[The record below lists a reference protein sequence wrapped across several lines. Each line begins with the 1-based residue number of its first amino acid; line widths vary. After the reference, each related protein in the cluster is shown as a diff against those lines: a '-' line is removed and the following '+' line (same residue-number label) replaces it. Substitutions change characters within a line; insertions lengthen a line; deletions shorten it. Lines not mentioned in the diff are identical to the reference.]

1 MGLRFI
7 FMLTAND
14 KTVKDAEIHL
24 GTALAAGIHHIGF
37 KDIGLSFERLK
48 NLNSAIKSG
57 GATSYLEVV
66 SLDKKSEI
74 ISAKA
79 AIELG
84 VDVLMGGT
92 NINEVL
98 KLLKGTNIKY
108 FPFPGKIVGYPSS
121 LLGTVNE
128 IVKSAKTLS
137 LMKGVHGLDLLAYR
151 STCDVKTLI
160 NAVCECTEKPVI
172 IAGSID
178 NRHRISNVKNS
189 GAASFT
195 IGSAALNGK
204 YFSTGKNLDLQLKAI
219 MKDVAEVN
227 NHISKLY
234 PKNLNHS
241 FGEFEDIWSPR
252 IAGQINDMQIK
263 LVKVKGNFIWHYHK
277 TEDELFFVHKGK
289 LMMKFR
295 DRDEIIKEGE
305 FIIVP
310 YGVEHC
316 PVAITDVCEIVLLEP
331 KTTINIGSIKNVR
344 KV

>member
-1 MGLRFI
+1 
-7 FMLTAND
+7 
-14 KTVKDAEIHL
+14 
-24 GTALAAGIHHIGF
+24 
-37 KDIGLSFERLK
+37 
-48 NLNSAIKSG
+48 
-57 GATSYLEVV
+57 
-66 SLDKKSEI
+66 
-74 ISAKA
+74 
-79 AIELG
+79 
-84 VDVLMGGT
+84 
-92 NINEVL
+92 
-98 KLLKGTNIKY
+98 
-108 FPFPGKIVGYPSS
+108 
-121 LLGTVNE
+121 
-128 IVKSAKTLS
+128 
-137 LMKGVHGLDLLAYR
+137 
-151 STCDVKTLI
+151 
-160 NAVCECTEKPVI
+160 
-172 IAGSID
+172 
-178 NRHRISNVKNS
+178 
-189 GAASFT
+189 
-195 IGSAALNGK
+195 
-204 YFSTGKNLDLQLKAI
+204 

-241 FGEFEDIWSPR
+241 FSEFEDIWSPR

-331 KTTINIGSIKNVR
+331 KTTINTGSIKNVR